1 MCSEVIMI
9 FTKEQLNSIKE
20 KVDYFEFYKQYLP
33 ELKRTGSNRAFSPC
47 CFHSETK
54 PSLCISLD
62 CGIWRCFGGCNTY
75 GDIFKFYQKFFNV
88 SFTEAVQAIAKMYD
102 VELVISDEERER
114 YEYQQS
120 LYNVNEIMCRK
131 FEETLEGNN
140 EAWNYLTKIRGLSPK
155 IIKQFRLG
163 AGIKG
168 LPEKESLKKLG
179 LIKYSEQ
186 QKRWKPSLGSFRVI
200 FPRFDESGHIVSFT
214 GRDYKGIENAP
225 KYLHLVNTDIYEKS
239 HVIYGLYQAKKYIQ
253 RYNKVICCE
262 GEGDMLKCYQKG
274 IVNAVALSGLN
285 ASDEQIN
292 LLKKYTNNFY
302 ICVEDGAILKRSQ
315 DSHTGKYISS
325 LDKLYNKIK
334 ENIPYANVYIIDLR
348 KPDGSKCDPDMYLT
362 DHTRED
368 FEKLIQDAKVYNE
381 YIINSK
387 LVGVNP
393 KNIEEKTACIN
404 ILIPMLANIPN
415 FLTRK
420 QYIELV
426 SNKLLIPENDIYRKV
441 KIYVEKQDRIETEN
455 ITWDSRP
462 VFVQKMLLSMCFA
475 PNFNNFSTAS
485 NILFLA
491 QDYMEPFY
499 KNMLNNFILPYI
511 KQQDNVE
518 HTDFKPFFDDL
529 MYNDKVNDVER
540 ETLTDIYMK
549 TEQLEDFTQD
559 DVQELI
565 EEQINI
571 LKQYKYTTVDLSE
584 NELAGI
590 DI

>member
-1 MCSEVIMI
+1 M
-9 FTKEQLNSIKE
+9 
-20 KVDYFEFYKQYLP
+20 
-33 ELKRTGSNRAFSPC
+33 
-47 CFHSETK
+47 
-54 PSLCISLD
+54 
-62 CGIWRCFGGCNTY
+62 
-75 GDIFKFYQKFFNV
+75 
-88 SFTEAVQAIAKMYD
+88 
-102 VELVISDEERER
+102 
-114 YEYQQS
+114 
-120 LYNVNEIMCRK
+120 
-131 FEETLEGNN
+131 
-140 EAWNYLTKIRGLSPK
+140 
-155 IIKQFRLG
+155 
-163 AGIKG
+163 
-168 LPEKESLKKLG
+168 PEKESLKKLG

-404 ILIPMLANIPN
+404 MLIPMLANIPN

-499 KNMLNNFILPYI
+499 KNMLNNLILPYI
-511 KQQDNVE
+511 KQQGDIE
-518 HTDFKPFFDDL
+518 HIDFKPFFDDL

-565 EEQINI
+565 EEQMNI

>member
-1 MCSEVIMI
+1 MI

-20 KVDYFEFYKQYLP
+20 KIDYFEFYKQYLP

-88 SFTEAVQAIAKMYD
+88 SFTEAVQAIAKMYN

-186 QKRWKPSLGSFRVI
+186 QKRWKPSLGRFRVI

-285 ASDEQIN
+285 ASNEQIN

-404 ILIPMLANIPN
+404 MLIPMLANIPN

-441 KIYVEKQDRIETEN
+441 KIYVEKQDRIETES

-499 KNMLNNFILPYI
+499 KNMLNNLILPYI
-511 KQQDNVE
+511 KQQGDIE

-565 EEQINI
+565 EEQMNI

>member
-1 MCSEVIMI
+1 MI

-102 VELVISDEERER
+102 VELVISDEEREK

-120 LYNVNEIMCRK
+120 LYRINEIMCRK
-131 FEETLEGNN
+131 FEETLDGNN

-163 AGIKG
+163 AGIKN

-179 LIKYSEQ
+179 LIKFSEQ
-186 QKRWKPSLGSFRVI
+186 QNKWKASLGDFRVI

-214 GRDYKGIENAP
+214 GRDYKGLENAP

-239 HVIYGLYQAKKYIQ
+239 HIIFGLYQAKKYIQ
-253 RYNKVICCE
+253 RYNKAILLE
-262 GEGDMLKCYQKG
+262 GEVDLVKCHQKG

-302 ICVEDGAILKRSQ
+302 ICVEDGAILRRSQ
-315 DSHTGKYISS
+315 DSNTGKYISS
-325 LDKLYNKIK
+325 LDRLYNKIK

-362 DHTRED
+362 EHTRED

-404 ILIPMLANIPN
+404 MLIPMLANIPN

-441 KIYVEKQDRIETEN
+441 KIYVEKQDKIETEN
-455 ITWDSRP
+455 VTWDSRP
-462 VFVQKMLLSMCFA
+462 VFIQKMLLSMCFA
-475 PNFNNFSTAS
+475 PNFNNYSTAS

-499 KNMLNNFILPYI
+499 KNMLNNLVLPYI
-511 KQQDNVE
+511 KQQGNIE

-529 MYNDKVNDVER
+529 MYNDKVNDIER

-559 DVQELI
+559 DVQELV
-565 EEQINI
+565 EEQLNI

>member
-1 MCSEVIMI
+1 MI
-9 FTKEQLNSIKE
+9 FTKEQLNSIRE

-102 VELVISDEERER
+102 VTLKISDEERKE
-114 YEYQQS
+114 YEYKQS
-120 LYNVNEIMCRK
+120 LYGINEIICEKYELM
-131 FEETLEGNN
+131 LERNL

-155 IIKQFRLG
+155 IIKEFRLG
-163 AGIKG
+163 AGIKN

-179 LIKYSEQ
+179 LIKYNEQ
-186 QKRWKPSLGSFRVI
+186 QGKWKASLGDFRVT

-214 GRDYKGIENAP
+214 GRDYKGLENAP
-225 KYLHLVNTDIYEKS
+225 KYLHLVNTEIYEKS
-239 HVIYGLYQAKKYIQ
+239 HIIYGLYQAKKYIQ
-253 RYNKVICCE
+253 RHNKVICCE
-262 GEGDMLKCYQKG
+262 GGIDMLKCYQKG
-274 IVNAVALSGLN
+274 IVYAVALSGLN

-348 KPDGSKCDPDMYLT
+348 KPDGSKCDPDMYLSE
-362 DHTRED
+362 HTRDD
-368 FEKLIQDAKVYNE
+368 FEQLIQNAKVYNE

-387 LVGVNP
+387 LAGVNP

-404 ILIPMLANIPN
+404 MLIPMLANIPN

-441 KIYVEKQDRIETEN
+441 KNYVEKQDRIETDN
-455 ITWDSRP
+455 VTWDSRP
-462 VFVQKMLLSMCFA
+462 VFIQKMLLSMCFA
-475 PNFNNFSTAS
+475 PNFNNYSTAS
-485 NILFLA
+485 NISFLT
-491 QDYMEPFY
+491 QDYIEPFY
-499 KNMLNNFILPYI
+499 KNLLNNLIIPYI
-511 KQQDNVE
+511 KKQGAVE
-518 HTDFKPFFDDL
+518 HTDFKAFFEDVL
-529 MYNDKVNDVER
+529 YNENISELER

-565 EEQINI
+565 EEQLSI
-571 LKQYKYTTVDLSE
+571 LKQYKYTTVDLSQ

>member
-1 MCSEVIMI
+1 MI

-88 SFTEAVQAIAKMYD
+88 SFTEAVQSIAKMYD
-102 VELVISDEERER
+102 VELVISDEEREK

-120 LYNVNEIMCRK
+120 LYRINDIMCHK
-131 FEETLEGNN
+131 FEETLEGNI
-140 EAWNYLTKIRGLSPK
+140 EAWNYLTQIRGLSPK

-163 AGIKG
+163 AGIKN

-186 QKRWKPSLGSFRVI
+186 QGRWKASLGDFRVI
-200 FPRFDESGHIVSFT
+200 FPRLDENGHIVSFT
-214 GRDYKGIENAP
+214 GRDYKGLENAP

-239 HVIYGLYQAKKYIQ
+239 RVIYGLYQAKKYIQ
-253 RYNKVICCE
+253 RHNKVCLVE
-262 GEGDMLKCYQKG
+262 GEGDLVKCHQKG
-274 IVNAVALSGLN
+274 IVYSVALSGLN

-315 DSHTGKYISS
+315 DSHTGKYMSS

-348 KPDGSKCDPDMYLT
+348 KPDGSKCDPDMYLSE
-362 DHTRED
+362 HTRED
-368 FEKLIQDAKVYNE
+368 FEKLIQDAKIYNE

-387 LVGVNP
+387 LVGVDP
-393 KNIEEKTACIN
+393 KNIEEKTVCIN
-404 ILIPMLANIPN
+404 SLIPLLVNIPN
-415 FLTRK
+415 FLTRS

-426 SNKLLIPENDIYRKV
+426 GNKLLIPENNIYRKV
-441 KIYVEKQDRIETEN
+441 KIYVEKQDKLETEN
-455 ITWDSRP
+455 VKWDSRP

-485 NILFLA
+485 NISLLA

-499 KNMLNNFILPYI
+499 KNMLNNLVIPYI
-511 KQQDNVE
+511 KNQGDKE

-529 MYNDKVNDVER
+529 MYNESVSDIER

-549 TEQLEDFTQD
+549 TEQLEDFTQE
-559 DVQELI
+559 DVPDLI
-565 EEQINI
+565 EEQLNI
-571 LKQYKYTTVDLSE
+571 LKQYKYTTVDISE